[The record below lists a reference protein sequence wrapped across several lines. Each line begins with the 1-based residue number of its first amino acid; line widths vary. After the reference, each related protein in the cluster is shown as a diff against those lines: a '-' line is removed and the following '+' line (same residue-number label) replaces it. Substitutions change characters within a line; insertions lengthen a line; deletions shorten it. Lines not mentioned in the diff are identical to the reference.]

1 MRYENVLN
9 QLRYLIQVSCNFTA
23 KPTPEIQNFHKEF
36 LKKSL
41 GAWDISIDYKNKTIT
56 SWSGKPVSIDAS
68 TVYKLRDSV
77 NPNILYDDLEATLM
91 GCIQYHPKFQA
102 LYAKLIE
109 KYETALTNSF
119 PRV

>member
-1 MRYENVLN
+1 MRCEDVLN
-9 QLRYLIQVSCNFTA
+9 ELRYLIQVSCNFTA

-91 GCIQYHPKFQA
+91 GCIQYNPKFQA